1 MQITDTTESATNL
14 AGLKIKERYVLLEE
28 IGHGLMARAYLAYD
42 ELLEGE
48 VVVKVINTEIG
59 GVKIPLGPEWVQ
71 EAKRAMKVRGC
82 PYIASVTDFGE
93 ENCEID
99 GEKVF
104 VPFIV
109 WERVYGKTL
118 QEYIEEK
125 QPIDGRMIIVTIIQ
139 LLHVL
144 IALKRNNLIH
154 GDLHVKNVMYDDV
167 STSRHLMK
175 VIDFGLANLIS
186 SEADFKRDRKSVGK
200 VLWQIIDAF
209 KEQERSDDD
218 NVSLFLSDVG
228 NLADEIAAPHPP
240 TLDELNDLLV
250 KAEELERKFFLGVEW
265 FQSRGK
271 DQPAGQDVV
280 QYLKNFKNSNDIV
293 LVGADE
299 IDELKRWLKNG
310 LDEGLGRILAL
321 KADTGLGKSRWSLEL
336 LQQIAADESDICIMR
351 TTAYPGDKNRPFETT
366 KRLWR
371 SYLGDSEVE
380 HYKNFLTDM
389 FPEIPLLV
397 SPLVALITPNVGDVK
412 EPTQMMDEINYQK
425 LIATGFKHL
434 SLKHKL
440 IICIDDVNYV
450 DSQSLQLLRDISI
463 ATAKYP
469 VMIVVT
475 FNMANEGDMSSL
487 MEEFSRRAN
496 YLLYEIRDLDLS
508 QTHELLLSK
517 YSWEYP
523 EDAHRLA
530 EMLHATMGGNPF
542 YLVEMLKSLENQKQ
556 IIRDGG
562 SVRLSSDIDVQDNP
576 RSVQSLMLERMEML
590 PDNMQDALKWASILG
605 NEFIIDNLAALSGS
619 SSASVEKVVKS
630 LADEHH
636 VFVRTDDT
644 YTFNPN
650 MLCKVV
656 YSSIPDDVKREKHI
670 AAAEVLRSNIHH
682 DQKLAAKIAEHL
694 EKAGQTADVAEYY
707 LKAARYAQKINLKSQ
722 AEEWCECG
730 MKALENKTGKDEHLL
745 GRFYLLKGALARQS
759 GDADSYREN
768 TYSAYNRAILSRDTH
783 LEGQAL
789 KALGEYYRSIADYRS
804 SIDYFK
810 NGLDVL
816 KETGDDREVAL
827 ILKELSINFCFQGD
841 FDKAIDVLG
850 KSREICETLNDREGM
865 ARIYNNMGLIYKILG
880 DIPLAKEWLE
890 RSIRLFREIDDIQ
903 GEVLPI
909 GNMAIIYTE
918 EGEFER
924 AMILLREIISS
935 QARLAD
941 TRVQAKVHV
950 TMADVLFEL
959 GEYRESMDYYE
970 RALMVFRALG
980 DRQGECETLTNIA
993 FAQMEQG
1000 KYKLAENY
1008 SLLAYEIKKDIG
1020 YERGIPFN
1028 YLINAKL
1035 ASRLGDL
1042 EKAEENI
1049 KKGLESPTVQA
1060 GSWLKL
1066 AFMLEHALVL
1076 AQRGDIDSAKPLY
1089 TQIENAINEK
1099 SDKSPR
1105 TFIVLFYYRY
1115 GVFLN
1120 EHGEED
1126 SGNKHIAK
1134 SKEVLGTLE
1143 RKIFQMKWREK
1154 FRHKYDMLLSAD
1166 NTSAHV

>member
-1 MQITDTTESATNL
+1 MQIIETTENATNL

-59 GVKIPLGPEWVQ
+59 GVKIALGPEWVQ

-99 GEKVF
+99 GEKIVI
-104 VPFIV
+104 PFIV

-118 QEYIEEK
+118 MEYIEEK

-167 STSRHLMK
+167 STSRYLMK

-209 KEQERSDDD
+209 KEQERGEDD
-218 NVSLFLSDVG
+218 VSLFLNDVG
-228 NLADEIAAPHPP
+228 ILADEISAPHAP
-240 TLDELNDLLV
+240 TLDELNDLLL

-265 FQSRGK
+265 FQSRSK
-271 DQPAGQDVV
+271 DQPVGQDVV
-280 QYLKNFKNSNDIV
+280 KYLKNFKNSNDIM

-336 LQQIAADESDICIMR
+336 LQRIADDESDICIMR
-351 TTAYPGDKNRPFETT
+351 TTAYPGDKSRPFETT

-371 SYLGDSEVE
+371 SYLGAADVE
-380 HYKNFLTDM
+380 NYKNFLTDM

-397 SPLVALITPNVGDVK
+397 APLVDLITPDTGDVK
-412 EPTQMMDEINYQK
+412 DPAKMMDEVNYQK

-434 SLKHKL
+434 ALKHRL

-450 DSQSLQLLRDISI
+450 DSQSLKLLRDISI
-463 ATAKYP
+463 ATVKYP
-469 VMIVVT
+469 VSIVVT
-475 FNMANEGDMSSL
+475 FNTTNEGDVNSL
-487 MEEFSRRAN
+487 LKEFSRRAN
-496 YLLYEIRDLDLS
+496 YLLYEIRDLNLS
-508 QTHELLLSK
+508 QTHELLFSK

-530 EMLHATMGGNPF
+530 EMLHANMGGNPF
-542 YLVEMLKSLENQKQ
+542 YLVEMLKSLENQKY
-556 IIRDGG
+556 IIKDSG
-562 SVRLSSDIDVQDNP
+562 SVRLSSDINIQDNP
-576 RSVQSLMLERMEML
+576 RSVQSLMLERVNML
-590 PDNMQDALKWASILG
+590 PDNMKDALKWASVLG
-605 NEFIIDNLAALSGS
+605 NEFIIDNLAALSGAS
-619 SSASVEKVVKS
+619 TVSVEKIVKS

-636 VFVRTDDT
+636 VFVQTDDM
-644 YTFNPN
+644 YAFNPN

-656 YSSIPDDVKREKHI
+656 YASIPDDVKREKHF

-682 DQKLAAKIAEHL
+682 DQRLAAKIAEHL
-694 EKAGQTADVAEYY
+694 EKAGQTAGVAEYY

-722 AEEWCECG
+722 AEEWCVHG
-730 MKALENKTGKDEHLL
+730 MKALENTAGKDEHLL

-768 TYSAYNRAILSRDTH
+768 TYSAYNRAILLRDTH

-804 SIDYFK
+804 SIDYFQ
-810 NGLDVL
+810 NGLEVL

-850 KSREICETLNDREGM
+850 KSREICEALHDREGM

-935 QARLAD
+935 QARLVD

-959 GEYRESMDYYE
+959 GEYKESMDYYE

-1028 YLINAKL
+1028 YLINSKL
-1035 ASRLGDL
+1035 ARRLGDL

-1049 KKGLESPTVQA
+1049 EKGLESPTVQA

-1066 AFMLEHALVL
+1066 AFRLEHAQVFT
-1076 AQRGDIDSAKPLY
+1076 QKDDIDSAKSLY

-1105 TFIVLFYYRY
+1105 TFIVLFYHRY
-1115 GVFLN
+1115 GLFLK

-1134 SKEVLGTLE
+1134 SEEALGMLE
-1143 RKIFQMKWREK
+1143 KKIFQMKWREK
-1154 FRHKYDMLLSAD
+1154 FHHKYDMLLSAD
-1166 NTSAHV
+1166 NTPVHV